1 MIRRIRGMLGPSARS
16 RSYASRWRLHELWF
30 SSPLYRLTLV
40 GRPPRRLARLA
51 PEPWPGDASR
61 GRAILAGKL
70 VCAGQAIDA
79 QRPDWYAAGVRPLAL
94 IELHGFGWL
103 DDLAA
108 EGSPDARQ
116 RARHLIADWL
126 DNDKRWRPIV
136 WAPEVLGR
144 RVSAW
149 LTHAPFLARG
159 EGDPL
164 GPRLL
169 ASLAQQLKHLV
180 RVAARGRAGSFRLE
194 ALKGMIVGAATG
206 VGRDGDM
213 RKALRLI
220 ERELAQQLLVDGG
233 HIERSPSAHLRALMA
248 LIDIRAMLQAAGSS
262 VPNALETAIERMAPV
277 LRFLRHGD
285 GGLALFNDSNEEPA
299 ALIDLALTRA
309 GAKARPPTSLPDS
322 GFERLLADR
331 ALVIVDSGAPPPRG
345 YDRYAHAGTLSFEMS
360 VGKERLIV
368 NCGAH
373 PSSDPGWRRA
383 QRYTA
388 AHSTLILDDTNSA
401 EVEADGGLGRR
412 PVKVECAREESDGN
426 SWLTMSHDG
435 YVATHGLIHRRRL
448 YLAHD
453 GADLRGEDTL
463 LGGGRSGVYDLRFH
477 LHPEVQASV
486 IQNGAAALLKL
497 PSGAAWRLQVAGG
510 QLQIAESIYLGRRSE
525 PRRSE
530 QLIVHGGFD
539 GAKGTAIK
547 WALKRVAKT

>member
-1 MIRRIRGMLGPSARS
+1 MLGPSARA
-16 RSYASRWRLHELWF
+16 RSFASRWRLHELWF
-30 SSPLYRLTLV
+30 GSLLYRLTLF

-51 PEPWPGDASR
+51 PEAWPGDAAG
-61 GRAILAGKL
+61 GRAILAGKF
-70 VCAGQAIDA
+70 VCAGQPVDA
-79 QRPDWYAAGVRPLAL
+79 QRPDWYAASLRPLAL

-116 RARHLIADWL
+116 RARHLISDWI
-126 DNDKRWRPIV
+126 DNDKGWRPIV

-149 LTHAPFLARG
+149 LVHAPFIARG
-159 EGDPL
+159 DGDPL

-169 ASLAQQLKHLV
+169 ASLARQLKHLG
-180 RVAARGRAGSFRLE
+180 RVAVRGRAGSFRLD
-194 ALKGMIVGAATG
+194 ALKGIVLGASTG
-206 VGRDGDM
+206 IGREGDA

-233 HIERSPSAHLRALMA
+233 HIERSPSAHLRALTA
-248 LIDIRAMLQAAGSS
+248 LIDIRAMLQAAGGGA
-262 VPNALETAIERMAPV
+262 PNALETAIERMTPA

-285 GGLALFNDSNEEPA
+285 GGLALFNDSNEESA
-299 ALIDLALTRA
+299 AMIDLALTRA
-309 GAKARPPTSLPDS
+309 NAKARAPTSLPDS
-322 GFERLLADR
+322 GFERLSADR
-331 ALVIVDSGAPPPRG
+331 VLVIVDAGAPPPRG

-360 VGKERLIV
+360 LGKERLIV

-383 QRYTA
+383 QRSTA
-388 AHSTLILDDTNSA
+388 AHSTLIIDDTNSA
-401 EVEADGGLGRR
+401 EVEADGSLGRR
-412 PVKVECAREESDGN
+412 PVKVECAREEADGN

-453 GADLRGEDTL
+453 GRDLRGEDSL
-463 LGGGRSGVYDLRFH
+463 LGAGRGGAFDLRFH
-477 LHPEVQASV
+477 LHSDVQASV

-497 PSGAAWRLQVAGG
+497 PSGVAWRLQVAGG
-510 QLQIAESIYLGRRSE
+510 QLRLAESVYLGRRNE

-530 QLIVHGGFD
+530 QLVVHGVFD
-539 GAKGTAIK
+539 GASGPSIK

>member
-1 MIRRIRGMLGPSARS
+1 MLGPSARA
-16 RSYASRWRLHELWF
+16 RSFASRWRLHELWF
-30 SSPLYRLTLV
+30 GSPLYRLTLF

-51 PEPWPGDASR
+51 PEAWPGEPAG

-70 VCAGQAIDA
+70 VCAGQPVDA
-79 QRPDWYAAGVRPLAL
+79 QRPDWYAASLRPLAL

-116 RARHLIADWL
+116 RARHLISDWL
-126 DNDKRWRPIV
+126 DNDKGWRPIV

-149 LTHAPFLARG
+149 LVHAPFIARG
-159 EGDPL
+159 DSDPL

-169 ASLAQQLKHLV
+169 ASLAQQLKHLG
-180 RVAARGRAGSFRLE
+180 RVAVRGRAGSFRLE
-194 ALKGMIVGAATG
+194 ALKGMMLGASTG
-206 VGRDGDM
+206 IGREGDA

-248 LIDIRAMLQAAGSS
+248 LIDVRAMLQAAGGGA
-262 VPNALETAIERMAPV
+262 PNALETAIERMTPA

-285 GGLALFNDSNEEPA
+285 GGLALFNDSNEESA

-309 GAKARPPTSLPDS
+309 NAKARAPTSLPDS
-322 GFERLLADR
+322 GFERLSADR
-331 ALVIVDSGAPPPRG
+331 VLVIVDAGAPPPRG

-360 VGKERLIV
+360 LGKERLIV

-388 AHSTLILDDTNSA
+388 AHSTLIVDDTNSA
-401 EVEADGGLGRR
+401 EVEADGSLGRR
-412 PVKVECAREESDGN
+412 PVKVECAREEADGN

-453 GADLRGEDTL
+453 GGDLRGEDSL
-463 LGGGRSGVYDLRFH
+463 LGAGRDGAFDLRFH
-477 LHPEVQASV
+477 LHADVQASV

-497 PSGAAWRLQVAGG
+497 PSGVAWRLQVAGG
-510 QLQIAESIYLGRRSE
+510 QLRLAESVYLGRRNE

-530 QLIVHGGFD
+530 QLVVHGAFD
-539 GAKGTAIK
+539 GASEPSIK